1 MKLLFYRY
9 GSICEPD
16 IILGFQ
22 ELGHT
27 VLEITAEMSGP
38 ALTPQ
43 ESIQIFSNQLLAQP
57 VDFVFSINFFPFVSE
72 VCNIFKLPY
81 LCWTVDSP
89 VMELFTG
96 SVSHPWN
103 RIFLF
108 DRAQYQE
115 ISPLNPGR
123 VFHLPLAVNIVQ
135 KQNIIQKT
143 SAKMHPEFSSDVS
156 FVGSLYTEKC
166 PYDKLSE
173 PPDYLCG
180 YLEGLMEAQIR
191 IYGGFLIEELL
202 PEQIIQDFKQ
212 HLPGFFTNPFA
223 THLTDRQTVAQLYI
237 GNKISSMERLRAL
250 EALSTRFSVDLY
262 TASDASC
269 LAQIHNRGLA
279 NTLEEMPLIFHNS
292 KINLNITSKSIRSG
306 IPLRIFDILGC
317 GGFALTNFQLELPE
331 LFLVGED
338 LVCYENMED
347 LICKTDYFLRH
358 ESERLEIAEKGF
370 ETVKKYHTYPLRL
383 EKMLHLAFSRNDA
396 SIPAE

>member
-16 IILGFQ
+16 LIDGFQ

-27 VLEITAEMSGP
+27 VLEMTAEMTGN

-43 ESIQIFSNQLLAQP
+43 ESIQNISNQLLAQP

-72 VCNIFKLPY
+72 VCNIFRLPY

-89 VMELFTG
+89 VMELFTD
-96 SVSHPWN
+96 SVSHSWN

-108 DRAQYQE
+108 DRTQYEE
-115 ISPLNPGR
+115 ISPLNPGH
-123 VFHLPLAVNIVQ
+123 VFHLPLAVNLAQ
-135 KQNIIQKT
+135 KQNTIQK
-143 SAKMHPEFSSDVS
+143 APLNLHQKFSSDVS

-180 YLEGLMEAQIR
+180 YLHGLMEAQIR
-191 IYGGFLIEELL
+191 IYGGFIIEDLL
-202 PEQIIQDFKQ
+202 TEEIIHEFKE
-212 HLPGFFTNPFA
+212 HLPGFYSNPFA
-223 THLTDRQTVAQLYI
+223 GHLTDQKTMAQLYV
-237 GNKISSMERLRAL
+237 GNKISSMERVRVMEL
-250 EALSTRFSVDLY
+250 LSSRFSVDLY

-269 LAQIHNRGLA
+269 LPRIHNRGLA
-279 NTLEEMPLIFHNS
+279 NSLEEMPVIFHNS

-317 GGFALTNFQLELPE
+317 GGFALTNFQLELPK
-331 LFLVGED
+331 LFVLGED

-347 LICKTDYFLRH
+347 LSCKTDYFLRH
-358 ESERLEIAEKGF
+358 ESERREIAENGL
-370 ETVKKYHTYPLRL
+370 ERVKKCHTYPLRL
-383 EKMLHLAFSRNDA
+383 EEMIHLAFSQN
-396 SIPAE
+396 ET